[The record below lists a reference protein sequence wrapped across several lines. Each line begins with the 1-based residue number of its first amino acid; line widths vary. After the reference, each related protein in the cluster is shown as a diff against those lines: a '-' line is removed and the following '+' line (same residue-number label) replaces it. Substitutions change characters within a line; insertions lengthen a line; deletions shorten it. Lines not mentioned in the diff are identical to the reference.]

1 MQMSVHK
8 NVACITYSC
17 LRASGHAGV
26 RALGVALGDTACR
39 GGFADVQCNVFFNRE
54 VSQIH
59 NSVAEAI
66 KITPN
71 QIKEHIANEPT
82 QKTGDEEHAGAEPEL
97 KTSESEP
104 GEPTEEPTKEPASE
118 ERPDAETQLKTSE
131 SKTSKEPTE
140 ETDIKS
146 DNELKK
152 EHDIKELAGA
162 DSVASGDAVVAA
174 ELEAAGGA
182 AAT

>member
-1 MQMSVHK
+1 M
-8 NVACITYSC
+8 
-17 LRASGHAGV
+17 
-26 RALGVALGDTACR
+26 
-39 GGFADVQCNVFFNRE
+39 
-54 VSQIH
+54 
-59 NSVAEAI
+59 
-66 KITPN
+66 
-71 QIKEHIANEPT
+71 
-82 QKTGDEEHAGAEPEL
+82 
-97 KTSESEP
+97 
-104 GEPTEEPTKEPASE
+104 
-118 ERPDAETQLKTSE
+118 KTSE

-162 DSVASGDAVVAA
+162 DSVASGDDAVVA